1 MNLFESKLISRTIM
15 QLAGQ
20 TIGLYSAAQQ
30 VILHLKGKFTKV
42 KFCH

>member
-1 MNLFESKLISRTIM
+1 MNLFETDFTHNNAVSW
-15 QLAGQ
+15 ANDWAV
-20 TIGLYSAAQQ
+20 AAQQ